1 MSKFCRNCGKEL
13 NENQSVCLNCGVA
26 ITPTLEQNQLTDKTD
41 KNAVIGFI
49 LGLVSIAAWI
59 IPLFGYPV
67 GICGIVFSAKGLKST
82 TNKGKA
88 ITGLVLSIVF
98 LVFTLFN
105 SILGAILGAYFNF
118 NNLYYYY

>member
-1 MSKFCRNCGKEL
+1 MSKFCKNCGKEL
-13 NENQSVCLNCGVA
+13 NEEQNVCLNCGVS
-26 ITPTLEQNQLTDKTD
+26 ITPTAQPNNKTD
-41 KNAVIGFI
+41 KNAIVGFI
-49 LGLVSIAAWI
+49 LGLCSIVAWF

-67 GICGIVFSAKGLKST
+67 CICGIVFSAKGLKST

-105 SILGAILGAYFNF
+105 SLAGVLMSAEIYND
-118 NNLYYYY
+118 YYYYY